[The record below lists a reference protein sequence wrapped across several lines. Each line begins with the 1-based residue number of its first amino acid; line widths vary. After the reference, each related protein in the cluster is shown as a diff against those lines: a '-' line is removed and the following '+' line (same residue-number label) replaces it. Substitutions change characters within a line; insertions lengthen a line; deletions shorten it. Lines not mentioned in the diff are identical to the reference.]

1 MDDPF
6 SLECFGAF
14 DRNSLS
20 NLSTYL
26 NFFSDS
32 YSAAQEVLN
41 SLSSEL
47 KSVCNRIK
55 ALQMNRKTLL
65 STSTYDKSSKFS
77 KAIKVIVESQEE
89 CKICLVFTYLCS
101 NASWKPFYQ
110 LLFCTEKNELELY
123 YYGIVKQGTGEFV
136 KEFSSVPFS
145 RI

>member
-1 MDDPF
+1 
-6 SLECFGAF
+6 
-14 DRNSLS
+14 
-20 NLSTYL
+20 
-26 NFFSDS
+26 
-32 YSAAQEVLN
+32 
-41 SLSSEL
+41 
-47 KSVCNRIK
+47 
-55 ALQMNRKTLL
+55 MNRKTLL